1 MYLVSDSCSYVFT
14 FIILQ
19 AYGIVWKAIDKKSKI
34 EVALKKIFDAFQ
46 NKTDAQRT
54 YREIFYLQ
62 RFIDHPNI
70 VKLINIHRSIN
81 SNDIYLVFEYMG
93 KIITVIFSLNLQL
106 LPSVQLFSKFLSF
119 SFLFSSFRFQF

>member
-1 MYLVSDSCSYVFT
+1 M
-14 FIILQ
+14 
-19 AYGIVWKAIDKKSKI
+19 WRAIDKRTKV

-62 RFIDHPNI
+62 QFAHHPNI
-70 VKLINIHRSIN
+70 VRLTNIHRALN

-93 KIITVIFSLNLQL
+93 TFAIYSIWEKTIKISIQMRRNIFIRDFLLKFIL
-106 LPSVQLFSKFLSF
+106 LPRVLKKKKIAAEKKKN
-119 SFLFSSFRFQF
+119 